1 MIINSNTLP
10 DPADFTIDDIVGTTE
25 ETLLSGDRRY
35 IKSGKIKKNIQLQFR
50 GIDDSDKGTIET
62 VALSTSA
69 LSMTLDGKNYTV
81 VSYSGPKFTRMKG
94 QEQLYQCD
102 WELREA

>member
-1 MIINSNTLP
+1 MIIGENTLP
-10 DPADFTIDDIVGTTE
+10 DPADFTIDDITGTSE

-35 IKSGKIKKNIQLQFR
+35 LKFGKIKKNIRLLFR

-62 VALSTSA
+62 VALSTGT
-69 LSMTLDGKNYTV
+69 LSMTLDGKSYTV

-94 QEQLYQCD
+94 QDQLYQCD
-102 WELREA
+102 WELREV

>member
-1 MIINSNTLP
+1 MIIDSNTLP
-10 DPADFTIDDIVGTTE
+10 DPADFTIDDITGTTE

-35 IKSGKIKKNIQLQFR
+35 IKSGKIKKNIRLLFR

-62 VALSTSA
+62 VALSASA

>member
-1 MIINSNTLP
+1 MIIDSNTLP
-10 DPADFTIDDIVGTTE
+10 DPADFTIDDITGTTE

-35 IKSGKIKKNIQLQFR
+35 IKSGKIKKNIRLLFR

-62 VALSTSA
+62 VVLSASA